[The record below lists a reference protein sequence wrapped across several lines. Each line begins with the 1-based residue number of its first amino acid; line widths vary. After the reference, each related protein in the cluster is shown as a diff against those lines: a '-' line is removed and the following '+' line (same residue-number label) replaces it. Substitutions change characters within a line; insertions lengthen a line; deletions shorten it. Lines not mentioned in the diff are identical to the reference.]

1 MKIGGVGFLEG
12 EKTESHRE
20 TLSEQG
26 NDQQQTQ
33 PTYST
38 DPQSNPGH
46 IDCWELCSLTTTS
59 TSSQSPALLYLD
71 VNNYMVIS
79 KRHIS

>member
-1 MKIGGVGFLEG
+1 MEG

-33 PTYST
+33 PTCST
-38 DPQSNPGH
+38 DPQSNLGH
-46 IDCWELCSLTTTS
+46 IDCWESCSLTTTS

-79 KRHIS
+79 KQHIS